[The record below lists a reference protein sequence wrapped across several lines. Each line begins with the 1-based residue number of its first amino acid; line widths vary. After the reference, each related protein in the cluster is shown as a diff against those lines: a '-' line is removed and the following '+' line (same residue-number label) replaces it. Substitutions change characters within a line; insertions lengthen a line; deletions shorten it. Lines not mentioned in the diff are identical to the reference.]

1 MNDKEF
7 QSALMEMKGA
17 VIRIEQ
23 SLSNHAETHRV
34 INKDLNNHENAI
46 KGTPGNLGL
55 ETRLE
60 LIENVFKR
68 WERITMG
75 AIVAI
80 IGIIIERIIG
90 K

>member
-7 QSALMEMKGA
+7 QGMLIEMKGA
-17 VIRIEQ
+17 VSRIEQ
-23 SLSNHAETHRV
+23 SLINHTETHRV
-34 INKDLNNHENAI
+34 IIKDLNDHENAI

-60 LIENVFKR
+60 LMESVFKR

-75 AIVAI
+75 AVVAI
-80 IGIIIERIIG
+80 IGIIIESIIG